1 MLTVPDAI
9 TTSPAEAG
17 LLFTAFEPSGDDHA
31 SEVIAELHRRHPS
44 LPIYAW
50 GGPKMERAG
59 ATIVERTGDDAVMGI
74 PGLAKIIE
82 HVRVN
87 RRVRRFVESHPL
99 LVHVPVD
106 SPAANTPL
114 ARISKS
120 RGVKVVNL
128 VAPQFW
134 AWAPWRASR
143 LRRISDLVLCILPFE
158 ESWFNQRRIPA
169 RYVGHMLFDRS
180 LDVDALDRAA
190 ASFPAGTKRVALMP
204 GSRPGEIRRNWPLL
218 LNAYRRIRDSLPGV
232 SGMVAATTDQVESE
246 LRDTA
251 SASGGWPEGLG
262 VVSGATD
269 AVIRWA
275 DIALVVS
282 GTVTLQI
289 AKQLKPMIVVY
300 KTGRLA
306 YSLIGSWL
314 LSGPYFSLPNL
325 IAGRRIVPEFVPYF
339 GDGREIAREAV
350 RLLSD
355 PALLEAQR
363 NDLASVVIKFR
374 GMSASARAADAI
386 ESVAGLRPA

>member
-1 MLTVPDAI
+1 MPDSSEK
-9 TTSPAEAG
+9 SPAPAG

-31 SEVIAELHRRHPS
+31 SEVIAELHRRHPV

-59 ATIVERTGDDAVMGI
+59 ATIVERTGHDAVMGI
-74 PGLAKIIE
+74 PGISKIFE
-82 HVRVN
+82 HLRVN
-87 RRVRRFVESHPL
+87 SRVRRFVETHPL

-114 ARISKS
+114 ARIAKS

-158 ESWFNQRRIPA
+158 EAWFNQRRIPA
-169 RYVGHMLFDRS
+169 RYVGHMLFDRP
-180 LDVDALDRAA
+180 LDGDALDREAA
-190 ASFPAGTKRVALMP
+190 AFPAGSPRIALMP
-204 GSRPGEIRRNWPLL
+204 GSRPGEIRRNWPVL
-218 LNAYRRIRDSLPGV
+218 LNAFRGIRESIPAAD
-232 SGMVAATTDQVESE
+232 GMVAATTPQVEAD
-246 LRDTA
+246 LRDA
-251 SASGGWPEGLG
+251 AEASGGWPERLG
-262 VVSGATD
+262 IVSGATD

-289 AKQLKPMIVVY
+289 AKQIKPMIVVY
-300 KTGRLA
+300 KTSRIA
-306 YSLIGSWL
+306 YTLIGTWL
-314 LSGPYFSLPNL
+314 LSGPCFSLPNL

-339 GDGREIAREAV
+339 GDGREISREAV
-350 RLLSD
+350 RMLSD
-355 PALLEAQR
+355 SALLEAQR
-363 NDLASVVIKFR
+363 KDLASVVVRFR
-374 GMSASARAADAI
+374 GMAASARAADAI
-386 ESVAGLRPA
+386 ESVAGLRPS